1 MLKVLVVDDEMLAR
15 DELKYLL
22 EKTKEVEIIGEADCV
37 EDALEELMKNK
48 PDIVFLDIQLSDDN
62 GFEIANILKKMKNPP
77 SIVFATAYD
86 QYALQAFEVDALDYI
101 LKPFDEE
108 RIVQTLKKY
117 KKQKQIKLETKQDVK
132 SVDVT
137 AEMHKLA
144 LPIEESIVLV
154 NIEDIIYVGLV
165 DGKVTVKTMK
175 ETYVTH
181 DTLVILEKK
190 LPQTIFMRVHRSF
203 VANINHI
210 SEIQP
215 WFNSTYNLIMKE
227 DPKSRLAVHMQK
239 NLKSCFVFKKQ
250 LFVFRLPI
258 FVTNFV
264 YLTFCYVNAY
274 SFIFILYNKGT
285 KSKEVAKMSTKK
297 VYSFLS
303 QAFIFSAIMLV
314 SNIIATHLPIPM
326 PSSVIGLVI
335 LFSLLCLKVI
345 KLEQVESFGT
355 ALTGIIGFL
364 FVPSGISVINS
375 LGVMGQY
382 FIQILTVIVVAT
394 IILLAVT
401 GLFAQFILGKDDK
414 EIEDTKELK
423 VVNKGRKHGKV
434 A

>member
-22 EKTKEVEIIGEADCV
+22 ERTEEVEIIGEADCV

-77 SIVFATAYD
+77 AIVFATAYD

-117 KKQKQIKLETKQDVK
+117 KKQKQIKLETKQEVK

-137 AEMHKLA
+137 TEMHKLA

-165 DGKVTVKTMK
+165 DGKVTVKTTR

-190 LPQTIFMRVHRSF
+190 LPQASFMRVHRSF

-210 SEIQP
+210 TEIQP

-227 DPKSRLAVHMQK
+227 GSKVPVSRTYA
-239 NLKSCFVFKKQ
+239 
-250 LFVFRLPI
+250 
-258 FVTNFV
+258 
-264 YLTFCYVNAY
+264 
-274 SFIFILYNKGT
+274 
-285 KSKEVAKMSTKK
+285 
-297 VYSFLS
+297 
-303 QAFIFSAIMLV
+303 
-314 SNIIATHLPIPM
+314 
-326 PSSVIGLVI
+326 
-335 LFSLLCLKVI
+335 
-345 KLEQVESFGT
+345 
-355 ALTGIIGFL
+355 
-364 FVPSGISVINS
+364 
-375 LGVMGQY
+375 
-382 FIQILTVIVVAT
+382 
-394 IILLAVT
+394 
-401 GLFAQFILGKDDK
+401 
-414 EIEDTKELK
+414 KELK
-423 VVNKGRKHGKV
+423 KLLRI
-434 A
+434 